1 MWSNGLR
8 CIHPES
14 HVPYIVFVALLN
26 VIHSGEL
33 FSVCCSLAVLE
44 EIEAKKNDVLEKTE
58 WLSTDIGESPY
69 FSNDDQPTKTKRK
82 ARYYGNSS
90 KKFKRGSW

>member
-1 MWSNGLR
+1 M
-8 CIHPES
+8 
-14 HVPYIVFVALLN
+14 FVALLN
-26 VIHSGEL
+26 IIHSGEL
-33 FSVCCSLAVLE
+33 FSVSCSLALLE
-44 EIEAKKNDVLEKTE
+44 EVEAKKNDVLETTE

-82 ARYYGNSS
+82 ARYYGNAS